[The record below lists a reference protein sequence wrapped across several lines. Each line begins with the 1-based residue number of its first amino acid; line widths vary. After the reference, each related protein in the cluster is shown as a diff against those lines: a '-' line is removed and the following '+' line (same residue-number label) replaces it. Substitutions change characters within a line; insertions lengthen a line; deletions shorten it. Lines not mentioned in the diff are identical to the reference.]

1 MIAVKT
7 IETWS
12 RYSEY
17 FIGVCSVLISSCLA
31 YIYHTTLSDTATE
44 YSTLFYVLMMSYPLL
59 CLIRLGAIK
68 FTRLQFS
75 LLSWLNCTFDI
86 LYVTAFSYFLS
97 VHFGTAAAT
106 FKSPSFLLYFVLIA
120 LHALRLRPLQI
131 LFMGV
136 LSIALWM
143 TLLSLLTT
151 GGLSFDVSFIDN
163 ATSEFIST
171 KAEVMK
177 LGALAAFTGLV
188 FLTTLRC
195 KNLFNSAN
203 EVQDLEKTLSQ
214 AHRSIQMK
222 TEVLGHV
229 SHDMRGPI
237 GGVINMSEALRRTNL
252 TTQQTR
258 YVSAIEESSQAILD
272 AVETML
278 NVADVDIA
286 SEDTQEREPANDAAK
301 LNEFHLRPT
310 LESIVESFGIRAR
323 SKNVELLLDDQTD
336 RDFIIG
342 VSPKHL
348 TKVLSNI
355 LDNAIKFTSDGS
367 IVVTLNC
374 ETLNASMGTLSISV
388 TDTGEGIKAEYL
400 SLLKERL
407 LGKVQFSST
416 TGMGLVIAQMFL
428 QSKGSEL
435 DITSEFEEGTTV
447 TFDINVPLKAY
458 KLSLSPIE
466 GALKK
471 LTDLKVLIVDD
482 KAPSSDILAKQL
494 KKAGMVSTIAS
505 DANSACVSINEAYAA
520 GKPFDLA
527 IIDYD
532 MPEINGLK
540 LVQTIRSQL
549 ELDDMKLMVTLTTD
563 DRTIESQFSTLDV
576 SPFLKKPFGLEQL
589 RHAIAK
595 SVSIQEAE

>member
-75 LLSWLNCTFDI
+75 LLSWLNCTLDI

-177 LGALAAFTGLV
+177 LGALAAFT
-188 FLTTLRC
+188 
-195 KNLFNSAN
+195 
-203 EVQDLEKTLSQ
+203 
-214 AHRSIQMK
+214 HRSIQMK

-286 SEDTQEREPANDAAK
+286 
-301 LNEFHLRPT
+301 
-310 LESIVESFGIRAR
+310 RAR

-388 TDTGEGIKAEYL
+388 TDTGEGITK
-400 SLLKERL
+400 
-407 LGKVQFSST
+407 
-416 TGMGLVIAQMFL
+416 GL
-428 QSKGSEL
+428 
-435 DITSEFEEGTTV
+435 
-447 TFDINVPLKAY
+447 
-458 KLSLSPIE
+458 
-466 GALKK
+466 
-471 LTDLKVLIVDD
+471 
-482 KAPSSDILAKQL
+482 
-494 KKAGMVSTIAS
+494 
-505 DANSACVSINEAYAA
+505 
-520 GKPFDLA
+520 
-527 IIDYD
+527 
-532 MPEINGLK
+532 
-540 LVQTIRSQL
+540 
-549 ELDDMKLMVTLTTD
+549 
-563 DRTIESQFSTLDV
+563 
-576 SPFLKKPFGLEQL
+576 
-589 RHAIAK
+589 
-595 SVSIQEAE
+595 